1 MFSPH
6 ANSPPK
12 GTAPGKLKSY
22 ERNRATLLMIR
33 KQLKIIYQNE
43 GYFTEVD
50 GRRSNFLQ
58 TRRNKYVRG
67 MVKLMKDLL
76 ALERIREWWDMF

>member
-1 MFSPH
+1 M
-6 ANSPPK
+6 
-12 GTAPGKLKSY
+12 
-22 ERNRATLLMIR
+22 
-33 KQLKIIYQNE
+33 KIIYQNE

-67 MVKLMKDLL
+67 MVKLKKDLL
-76 ALERIREWWDMF
+76 ALERIRE